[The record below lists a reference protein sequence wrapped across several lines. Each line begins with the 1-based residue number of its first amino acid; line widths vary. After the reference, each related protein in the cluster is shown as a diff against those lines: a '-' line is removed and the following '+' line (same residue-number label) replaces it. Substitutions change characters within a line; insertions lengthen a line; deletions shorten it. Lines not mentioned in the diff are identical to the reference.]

1 MEKILFHELTVQQ
14 SLDSL
19 NTTKDWLTTDE
30 ALQRQ
35 KIYWKNLLKNIQ
47 KESLFLKFVKQFKDA
62 LIILLIVSMIISIY
76 LQDYRWAT
84 ILGIIVVINAIIWY
98 IQEARAEKIM
108 QSLKKLLHPSAKVI
122 RDGKLIEEKAEN
134 LVPWDIVYI
143 QEWDSLPADLRVIDE
158 TNLQTNDYSLTW
170 ESSPVNKFTHE
181 ITWYVELWSRN
192 NIIFMWTTVATGEA
206 YGLVI
211 DTGMNTELGKIAHLS
226 QEAHLEPTPLQKE
239 LDNIAKKLTIW
250 TVILWI
256 VLLAI
261 ALLAHFSIKEAF
273 VFAIW
278 IAAAMVPQWLPA
290 QVSIALSLASRRLA
304 KKNALIK
311 QLASVETLWCIN
323 VICTDKTWT
332 LTKNEMT
339 VRNIYLFNRI
349 YEITGSGYEPNWKI
363 LTCHPEKSSVVL
375 NEVKDINYTLRGIY
389 PAIGGTQSDKYST
402 QSDKNCH
409 PEQSEGY
416 KEFIQARKHFFMC
429 GILDSTARVN
439 PPDSEHPLRY
449 CMWDP
454 TEAAL
459 ITMSNKAWFDL
470 INLQKYYPKLREY
483 GFDSSRKMMST
494 ARDVDGQ
501 KIVYVKW
508 AARSILDNCTQIYD
522 GKQIRKITKRDKDRV
537 LASIDQFASQAM
549 RNLSLAYRVLDPN
562 VTSMTMQETESNLI
576 FLWFASIIDP
586 PREEVA
592 DAIQAAYLAQIKVI
606 MITWDYGLTAEA
618 IARKIWLSPQD
629 QPILI
634 IKWEELRKK
643 TDIQLLYELRNPYVI
658 FSRTS
663 PEDKMRIVGLLKKEH
678 NIVAVTWDWVNDA
691 PALKEANIWVSMWK
705 IWTDVAKE
713 ASEIVLLDDSFS
725 TLVNAIKEWRIIYQ
739 NLQKTIISCIT
750 SNGWELFA
758 ILMSLIAKAFR
769 HIPIA
774 INPVQ
779 ILAIDLIWEMWPLMM
794 ITHDPAQPWLMEA
807 KPRNVRQHLLNKKTI
822 LDLIVAG
829 AMMGIIAFIAYLIY
843 FLINGLSPFN
853 MDTTSILYMTGN
865 SVTYTTIMMCQYM
878 NILSRRTGINSIFT
892 PYTLTNKKL
901 RFSFFTWI
909 GLILLLIYNPLISK
923 YFAFWPMH
931 LLDRSLPILWWALY
945 LGMREIRK
953 YIIRRKI
960 KKQENDIQNQ
970 LV

>member
-1 MEKILFHELTVQQ
+1 MLHWSIYTLKYSHMEKVSFYKFTVQQ

-19 NTTKDWLTTDE
+19 NTTKDWLTNSE

-35 KIYWKNLLKNIQ
+35 KIYWKNILKNIQ
-47 KESLFLKFVKQFKDA
+47 KDSLFLKFAKQFKDA

-84 ILGIIVVINAIIWY
+84 ILGIIIVINAVIWY

-134 LVPWDIVYI
+134 LVPWDIVYV
-143 QEWDSLPADLRVIDE
+143 QEWDALPADLRVIDE

-181 ITWYVELWSRN
+181 ISGDVELWERN
-192 NIIFMWTTVATGEA
+192 NIIFMWTTIATGEA

-211 DTGMNTELGKIAHLS
+211 DTWMNTQLGKIANLS
-226 QEAHLEPTPLQKE
+226 QEAKLEPTPLQKE
-239 LDNIAKKLTIW
+239 LENIAKKLTIW
-250 TVILWI
+250 TIILWI
-256 VLLAI
+256 ILLII

-311 QLASVETLWCIN
+311 QLASVETLWCVNI
-323 VICTDKTWT
+323 ICTDKTWT

-339 VRNIYLFNRI
+339 VRNIYLFNKV
-349 YEITGSGYEPNWKI
+349 YEISWSWYEPNWKI
-363 LTCHPEKSSVVL
+363 LEYGSNVEIS
-375 NEVKDINYTLRGIY
+375 N
-389 PAIGGTQSDKYST
+389 
-402 QSDKNCH
+402 
-409 PEQSEGY
+409 
-416 KEFIQARKHFFMC
+416 EFIDTRKNFFMC

-459 ITMSNKAWFDL
+459 ITMSNKANFDL
-470 INLQKYYPKLREY
+470 LKLQSSYPKLREY

-494 ARDVDGQ
+494 VRDIDGQ

-522 GKQIRKITKRDKDRV
+522 GKQVRKISKRDKDRV

-549 RNLSLAYRVLDPN
+549 RNLTIAYRILDPN
-562 VTSMTMQETESNLI
+562 VTSMTMQETESDLI

-592 DAIQAAYLAQIKVI
+592 DAIQAAYLAKIKVI

-618 IARKIWLSPQD
+618 IAKKIWLSPQD
-629 QPILI
+629 QSILI
-634 IKWEELRKK
+634 IKWEEIRKK
-643 TDIQLLYELRNPYVI
+643 TDIQLLYDLRSPYVI

-663 PEDKMRIVGLLKKEH
+663 PEDKMRIVSLLKKEH

-725 TLVNAIKEWRIIYQ
+725 TLVNAIREWRIIYQ
-739 NLQKTIISCIT
+739 NLKKTAISCIT
-750 SNGWELFA
+750 SNGWELFT
-758 ILMSLIAKAFR
+758 ILMSLWAKALW

-794 ITHDPAQPWLMEA
+794 LTYDPAEPWLMEA
-807 KPRNVRQHLLNKKTI
+807 KPRNVKNHLLNKKTI
-822 LDLIVAG
+822 LDLVYSG
-829 AMMGIIAFIAYLIY
+829 ALMGIIAFVAYLVY
-843 FLINGLSPFN
+843 FIMNDISPFKL
-853 MDTTSILYMTGN
+853 DTSSILYMTGN
-865 SVTYTTIMMCQYM
+865 SVTYTTIIICQYM
-878 NILSRRTGINSIFT
+878 NILSRRTGLNSIFT
-892 PYTLTNKKL
+892 PYTLTNRKL
-901 RFSFFTWI
+901 RLSFVAWI
-909 GLILLLIYNPLISK
+909 VLVLVLIYNPFVSK
-923 YFAFWPMH
+923 YFLFWPMNII
-931 LLDRSLPILWWALY
+931 DRTLPILWWIIY
-945 LGMREIRK
+945 LSVRELRK
-953 YIIRRKI
+953 YFKRQRI
-960 KKQENDIQNQ
+960 KKQKLAIQNKLNQ
-970 LV
+970 NNPKLISA